1 MSNSIKSK
9 KFYTTGFIPL
19 SNDQTRKSQGLQS
32 QLVSNSC
39 VTELVHSSL
48 DSLATKPNEESLN
61 NIMYPS
67 KAVKL
72 NYDLPKVPKNASCL
86 RYLMEI

>member
-1 MSNSIKSK
+1 MNNSIKSK

-19 SNDQTRKSQGLQS
+19 SNDETRQSQGLQS
-32 QLVSNSC
+32 QLVTNSC
-39 VTELVHSSL
+39 VNELINTSL
-48 DSLATKPNEESLN
+48 DSLAAKHNEESLN

-72 NYDLPKVPKNASCL
+72 TYDLPKIPENATCL
-86 RYLMEI
+86 RYLREM